1 MWAVKLGKDSLFSR
15 QMSQR
20 GGDLWARYLPPPP
33 GGDGGVT
40 GEARVLVSGIHV
52 CVCGVC
58 VCVRVCVCTW
68 LFLPPPAGDCD
79 VTDCVVTDCVVTDC
93 FVTGEVCA
101 LCS

>member
-58 VCVRVCVCTW
+58 VCVRVCV
-68 LFLPPPAGDCD
+68 
-79 VTDCVVTDCVVTDC
+79 
-93 FVTGEVCA
+93 FVCGHFCLLLLVIVM
-101 LCS
+101 